1 MSDTR
6 RRSRRAGQ
14 IPLSPPLAAKGE
26 ARNCNKEGKLLTFVG
41 NQECSTEFC

>member
-14 IPLSPPLAAKGE
+14 IPLSEGSCLASESGIPDA
-26 ARNCNKEGKLLTFVG
+26 
-41 NQECSTEFC
+41 